1 MRAFGKA
8 KEAWQRTILE
18 LPNGIPSHDTFW
30 RVFSALGE
38 IIALNGEQ
46 LRRSHDKSKGK
57 AAIHMV
63 SAWRRRIVLCSVR
76 STWTRSQTRSGPS
89 LVQRRVT
96 VDTSASITAPILTV
110 QPRRSYQPCP
120 CPARPSLT
128 LASPDASGGGPCGGS
143 GGEAGGGGEAGQAQG
158 DGGVTARRSSGG
170 FAQGPEGA
178 RRDGDERRATAT
190 IGSGGRPAPGAVSG
204 GGGAERDDPR
214 TMWPW
219 PVVSCRP
226 GADRRTRSKAGAS
239 AQPIRP

>member
-1 MRAFGKA
+1 MDRTKRHEFIDILVRGICAIICGGDDYASMRAFGKA

-128 LASPDASGGGPCGGS
+128 SPPLTRAEVARAAGAAERL
-143 GGEAGGGGEAGQAQG
+143 EAE
-158 DGGVTARRSSGG
+158 ARR
-170 FAQGPEGA
+170 AK
-178 RRDGDERRATAT
+178 RRGTEA
-190 IGSGGRPAPGAVSG
+190 
-204 GGGAERDDPR
+204 
-214 TMWPW
+214 
-219 PVVSCRP
+219 
-226 GADRRTRSKAGAS
+226 
-239 AQPIRP
+239 